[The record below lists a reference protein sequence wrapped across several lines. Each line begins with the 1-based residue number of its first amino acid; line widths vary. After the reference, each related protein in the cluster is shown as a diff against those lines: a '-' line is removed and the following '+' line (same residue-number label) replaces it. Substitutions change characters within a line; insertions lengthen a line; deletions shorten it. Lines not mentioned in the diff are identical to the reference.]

1 MPYSKEEARQR
12 KNDRQRAYAKRTDYA
27 ASKKYNAERGVQ
39 FSVRFFMPQDA
50 ELIAY
55 IRKQPNKAQFFKNLV
70 KKDMESN
77 RK

>member
-12 KNDRQRAYAKRTDYA
+12 KNARQREYAKKTGYVA
-27 ASKKYNAERGVQ
+27 GNKYNAERGVQ

-55 IRKQPNKAQFFKNLV
+55 IRKQPNKAQFFKGLV

-77 RK
+77 RE